1 MSVDESKHREIRA
14 AKFSIERN
22 QNEGV
27 TLCVEAGELRL
38 RFYIDGQWSDL
49 LQQIY
54 AGEGELGEMVPF
66 EMKPISVSS
75 LESPDKE
82 SETKTDEVPI
92 ISTNTIGAHP
102 IPGLSRENPAYD
114 TPLWKDAFPS
124 LRAGADD
131 SKNK

>member
-22 QNEGV
+22 PNEGV

-66 EMKPISVSS
+66 EMKPVPVSS
-75 LESPDKE
+75 LESPDE
-82 SETKTDEVPI
+82 DTKADNDEVPV

-102 IPGLSRENPAYD
+102 IPGLSREDPVYD

-124 LRAGADD
+124 LRGEGDD
-131 SKNK
+131 SDTE